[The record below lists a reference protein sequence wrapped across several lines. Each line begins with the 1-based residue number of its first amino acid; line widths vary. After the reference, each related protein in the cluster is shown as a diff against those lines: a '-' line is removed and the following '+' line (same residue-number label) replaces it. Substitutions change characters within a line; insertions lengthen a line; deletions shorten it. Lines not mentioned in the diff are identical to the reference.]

1 VRARAAA
8 ILGVVLAA
16 SPAIAAE
23 KDGWEVLKAP
33 AKIFAIQDL
42 EGKALRSTELAGK
55 VVVID
60 FWATWCAPCIK
71 ELPALAGLHDRLKD
85 RTDVAL
91 LSFNVTDEV
100 KTLQGFV
107 KDKQVGFPVYRA
119 DALVGPYELTTF
131 PTKLVIDMRAA
142 GRGNPGLVRYRREG
156 ETSVA
161 SIEARVS
168 EILAEKP

>member
-1 VRARAAA
+1 VRAILAALVGA
-8 ILGVVLAA
+8 VLAGP
-16 SPAIAAE
+16 PALAAE
-23 KDGWEVLKAP
+23 KDGWEVLRAP

-42 EGKALRSTELAGK
+42 EGKALRSTELAGR

-85 RTDVAL
+85 RTDVTL
-91 LSFNVTDEV
+91 LSFNVTDEL
-100 KTLQGFV
+100 KTLQTFV

>member
-1 VRARAAA
+1 LRAIVTAA
-8 ILGVVLAA
+8 LGATLLA
-16 SPAIAAE
+16 SPVLAAE
-23 KDGWEVLKAP
+23 KDGWDVLHAP

-71 ELPALAGLHDRLKD
+71 ELPALSGLHDRLKD
-85 RTDVAL
+85 RSDVTL
-91 LSFNVTDEV
+91 LSFNVTDEA
-100 KTLQGFV
+100 KTLVAFV
-107 KDKQVGFPVYRA
+107 RDKKVGFPVYRA

-156 ETSVA
+156 ETPVA
-161 SIEARVS
+161 SIEARVA

>member
-1 VRARAAA
+1 LRATLTAA
-8 ILGVVLAA
+8 LGVVLAA
-16 SPAIAAE
+16 SPGLAAE
-23 KDGWEVLKAP
+23 KDGWDVLRAP

-71 ELPALAGLHDRLKD
+71 ELPALASLHDRLKD
-85 RTDVAL
+85 RSDVTF
-91 LSFNVTDEV
+91 LSFNVTDEA
-100 KTLQGFV
+100 KTLEAFV
-107 KDKQVGFPVYRA
+107 RDKKVAFPVYRA

-131 PTKLVIDMRAA
+131 PTKLVIDMRSA
-142 GRGNPGLVRYRREG
+142 GRGNPGLVRFRREG
-156 ETSVA
+156 ETPVD
-161 SIEARVS
+161 SIEARVA